1 MLKLSLFL
9 KSSSQLNLR
18 LMDKRCFLLSFAK
31 TMNLDLVLGRESVLY
46 DDISYKRRFWLTSLV
61 LIDSFPKVFKL
72 AFRYV
77 L

>member
-9 KSSSQLNLR
+9 KPSSQLNLR

-61 LIDSFPKVFKL
+61 LIDRFPKVFKL